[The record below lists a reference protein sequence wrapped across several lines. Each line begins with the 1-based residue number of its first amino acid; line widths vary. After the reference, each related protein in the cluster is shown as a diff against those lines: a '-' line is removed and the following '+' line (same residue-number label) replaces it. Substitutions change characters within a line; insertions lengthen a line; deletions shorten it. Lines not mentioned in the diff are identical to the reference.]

1 MVRCTIK
8 ERDIPFTFF
17 HNGLFGYSFVVS
29 KGEVLLFSSNK
40 EKWILDTIFSYLKLQ
55 SFRLESTYVSSQGKR
70 RGV

>member
-1 MVRCTIK
+1 MSLEPYVTNRHAYYIESVISTYEQDYMVRCTIK

-40 EKWILDTIFSYLKLQ
+40 EK
-55 SFRLESTYVSSQGKR
+55 
-70 RGV
+70 

>member
-1 MVRCTIK
+1 MIRCTDK

-40 EKWILDTIFSYLKLQ
+40 EK
-55 SFRLESTYVSSQGKR
+55 
-70 RGV
+70 